1 MEKFPI
7 YTVGYGNRSIDTFVK
22 ILQKYE
28 IRYLADIRSQPY
40 SRFNQQFSK
49 ASLENYLY
57 AHRIRYMF
65 LGDTLGGRPKD
76 EDCYDEKGRVEYA
89 KLSSKSFYQEGID
102 RLRTAW
108 EKNLQVAIMC
118 TEVKPSECHRGKL
131 IGNTLVEQG
140 ITVAHIDESGNIK
153 QQKEVNQLILGVQ
166 PSLLDETL
174 SEQNEKIGFSRKTYL
189 TWNKQED
196 VHAT

>member
-7 YTVGYGNRSIDTFVK
+7 YTIGYGNRSIETFVK

-49 ASLENYLY
+49 AALEKYLSE
-57 AHRIRYMF
+57 HKIRYMF

-76 EDCYDEKGRVEYA
+76 EDCYDDKGRVEYS

-108 EKNLQVAIMC
+108 SKNLLVAIMC
-118 TEVKPSECHRGKL
+118 SEVKPSECHRGKL
-131 IGNTLVEQG
+131 IGNTLIEQG
-140 ITVAHIDESGNIK
+140 ITIAHIDENGNIK
-153 QQKEVNQLILGVQ
+153 QQREVNQLILGLQ
-166 PSLLDETL
+166 PSLLDENL
-174 SEQNEKIGFSRKTYL
+174 PERNEKIGFSRKTYL
-189 TWNKQED
+189 TRNNQED
-196 VHAT
+196 IYAN